1 MKTNQK
7 KNQYVII
14 KGTKDGLTFI
24 LDDQCSM
31 DTLKSALKETLSDR
45 PQPSKESQGAV
56 KAKLAI
62 GKRYLENVELQE
74 LASLFSEEM
83 NIKVED
89 IESDVISK
97 TEAEHLVK
105 EKQMTQ
111 VARIIR
117 SGQVI
122 ELQGDLLIIGD
133 VNPGATVKATG
144 NIYILGKLK
153 GIAHAGSNGNKE
165 AVICASVMTPSQ
177 LRIASVVRRSP
188 EESDQL
194 IEQQMMECAYLNEN
208 EEIIL
213 EKLHKLSKIRPQLA
227 TELC

>member
-31 DTLKSALKETLSDR
+31 DTLKNALKETLSDR
-45 PQPSKESQGAV
+45 PEPSKELQGTV
-56 KAKLAI
+56 KAKLVM
-62 GKRYLENVELQE
+62 GKRYLDEVELQE
-74 LASLFSEEM
+74 LEALFSKEM

-89 IESDVISK
+89 IESDVISRA
-97 TEAEHLVK
+97 EAEHLIK
-105 EKQMTQ
+105 EKQMTKI
-111 VARIIR
+111 ARIIR

-122 ELQGDLLIIGD
+122 DLQGDLLIIGD
-133 VNPGATVKATG
+133 VNPGGTVKATG

-153 GIAHAGSNGNKE
+153 GIAHAGSNGNKD
-165 AVICASVMTPSQ
+165 AVICAAEMTPSQ

-188 EESDQL
+188 EEPEQL
-194 IEQQMMECAYLNEN
+194 IEQMMECAYLNDN
-208 EEIIL
+208 EEMIL
-213 EKLHKLSKIRPQLA
+213 EKLHKLSRLRPLLA
-227 TELC
+227 TELS